1 MALAVIYIDTI
12 PKLRIDMPNTLVN
25 NFIRQINELE
35 NGSLWFDQSLR
46 DKLEITDSIAFEKPL
61 PSVHSVAEHVS
72 HMLEWRKECILRF
85 RGEKKELMH
94 SPEDWKDNSQLKII
108 GWTRLKQDLFE
119 SSKSMIKLIEGKDDS
134 YLDTMFQDTAY
145 TFKYLIEGI
154 IHHDIYH
161 LGQIGVVLKLLRS
174 NDQ

>member
-1 MALAVIYIDTI
+1 
-12 PKLRIDMPNTLVN
+12 MPSILIN

-46 DKLEITDSIAFEKPL
+46 DKLDTITDSVAFEKPL

-85 RGEKKELMH
+85 SGGKNELMH

-108 GWTRLKQDLFE
+108 GWPQLKQALFE
-119 SSKSMIKLIEGKDDS
+119 SSKSMIKLIEGKDDA
-134 YLDTMFQDTAY
+134 YLDTRFQDTEY

-161 LGQIGVVLKLLRS
+161 LGQIGVVLKLIS
-174 NDQ
+174 SKQ